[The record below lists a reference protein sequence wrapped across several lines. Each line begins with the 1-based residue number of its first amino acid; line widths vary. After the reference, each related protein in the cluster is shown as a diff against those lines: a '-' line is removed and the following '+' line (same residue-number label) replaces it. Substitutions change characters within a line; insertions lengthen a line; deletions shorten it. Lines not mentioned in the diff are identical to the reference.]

1 MHPCLD
7 YSSPPRGDEL
17 SVAVSLLV
25 NRMKFSAAFLL
36 AVSVALPTRV
46 RAQVEDQFSWGL
58 MAGAAIPARELAKDH
73 NTGFNGGITFAL
85 GGIGQ
90 LVGFRI
96 DGLYSTFS
104 AKSGTTAGNANI
116 AGGTA
121 NLVIPLLGN
130 GHHLYLTGGVGG
142 YGFHSGVKG
151 VKSVSDWGLNGGA
164 GWWLPVAN
172 AFIEARYHHFYRA
185 FPDKHPA
192 VFVPITLGVLF

>member
-1 MHPCLD
+1 
-7 YSSPPRGDEL
+7 
-17 SVAVSLLV
+17 
-25 NRMKFSAAFLL
+25 MKFSAAVLMG
-36 AVSVALPTRV
+36 VVGSLPTV
-46 RAQVEDQFSWGL
+46 AHAQVEDQFSWGL
-58 MAGAAIPARELAKDH
+58 MAGAAIPARDLAKDH
-73 NTGFNGGITFAL
+73 NTGFSGGITLAL

-96 DGLYSTFS
+96 DGLYNTFS

-121 NLVIPLLGN
+121 NLVIPILGN

-164 GWWLPVAN
+164 GLWLPFGDMFV
-172 AFIEARYHHFYRA
+172 EARYHHFYRA
-185 FPDKHPA
+185 LADKHPA